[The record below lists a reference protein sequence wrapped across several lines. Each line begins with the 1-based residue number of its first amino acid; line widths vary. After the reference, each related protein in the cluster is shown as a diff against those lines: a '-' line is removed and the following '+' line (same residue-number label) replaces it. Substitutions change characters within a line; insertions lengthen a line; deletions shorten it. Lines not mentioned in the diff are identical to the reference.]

1 MLVPVTFRLSEKD
14 RKDLVDQATA
24 AGLSV
29 SEYIRR
35 RALGHPVLAQ
45 ADAAMIRELRRQ
57 GGLIKHYALSGSLA
71 SKEAVEAIRSIA
83 KLVKELSGDRQKNL

>member
-14 RKDLVDQATA
+14 RKDLVEQASA

-35 RALGHPVLAQ
+35 RALGHPVLART
-45 ADAAMIRELRRQ
+45 DAAMIRELRRQ
-57 GGLIKHYALSGSLA
+57 GGLIKHYALSKSLP
-71 SKEAVEAIRSIA
+71 SREAIEAFQSITS
-83 KLVKELSGDRQKNL
+83 LMKELSGDRQKNL

>member
-1 MLVPVTFRLSEKD
+1 MLVPVTFRVSEKD
-14 RKDLVDQATA
+14 RKDLAEQASA

-35 RALGHPVLAQ
+35 RALGHPVMAR
-45 ADAAMIRELRRQ
+45 ADAAIIRELRRQ

-71 SKEAVEAIRSIA
+71 SKEAVETFRSLK
-83 KLVKELSGDRQKNL
+83 KLMEDIGGDREKNL

>member
-1 MLVPVTFRLSEKD
+1 MLVPVTFRLAEKD
-14 RKDLVDQATA
+14 RKDLAEQASA

-35 RALGHPVLAQ
+35 RALGHPVLARS
-45 ADAAMIRELRRQ
+45 DAALLRELRRQ

-71 SKEAVEAIRSIA
+71 SMEANEALRSII
-83 KLVKELSGDRQKNL
+83 KLVTELSGDRQKNP

>member
-1 MLVPVTFRLSEKD
+1 MLIPVTFRLSEKD
-14 RKDLVDQATA
+14 RKDIVAQASA
-24 AGLSV
+24 AGLSI

-57 GGLIKHYALSGSLA
+57 GGLIKHYSLSDSRA
-71 SKEAVEAIRSIA
+71 PKEAIEAYRAILTLI
-83 KLVKELSGDRQKNL
+83 KELSGDRQKNP

>member
-1 MLVPVTFRLSEKD
+1 MLVPVTFRVSEKD
-14 RKDLVDQATA
+14 RKDLVEQASA

-45 ADAAMIRELRRQ
+45 ADAALIRELRRQ

-71 SKEAVEAIRSIA
+71 SKEALEAFRTITH
-83 KLVKELSGDRQKNL
+83 LVKEFGDDRQKNL

>member
-1 MLVPVTFRLSEKD
+1 MLVPVTFRISEAD
-14 RKDLVDQATA
+14 RKNLVEQASS

-35 RALGHPVLAQ
+35 RALGHPVLAR

-57 GGLIKHYALSGSLA
+57 GGLVKHYALSGSPR
-71 SKEAVEAIRSIA
+71 EANEALRSII
-83 KLVKELSGDRQKNL
+83 KLVTELSDDRQKNP